1 MSKIMNDNPPTYTE
15 VINSPV
21 SAHPPT
27 VGIMYPPLS
36 GTYQQATAPPP
47 VGQPLPGYVPS
58 YGAIGITPT
67 VTVAV
72 PPQIAVIGGC
82 PSCRIGYLEDS
93 YSCLGLFCAIFFFPV
108 GILCCLAMKNKRCSN
123 CGTEF

>member
-1 MSKIMNDNPPTYTE
+1 MSKQMSDNPPTYTE

-21 SAHPPT
+21 SSNPPQI
-27 VGIMYPPLS
+27 GIVYPPNA
-36 GTYQQATAPPP
+36 TQYQQQSFQPTAPPP
-47 VGQPLPGYVPS
+47 IGYVPS
-58 YGAIGITPT
+58 YGAIGSTPT

-72 PPQIAVIGGC
+72 PPQIVVIGGC